1 MEGGDGM
8 AKIRVYELA
17 KELGMTHK
25 ALLEKIMQLDIDVK
39 SHMSSLEDDAVKL
52 IRNMLAGKANEDDRN
67 RPTVIRRR
75 KAGQESRDD
84 LRDSE
89 PESSDDHSESRPQP
103 EDAVFEPVDV
113 APEPEMEPYELQ
125 QADEENVS
133 GNNDGSVSDTAVS
146 EQVSADRSE
155 SDHRKKGSSG
165 KKENA
170 AKIIFRPE
178 LLEQIKTKRTEP
190 EKKNSVI
197 SEKKKMP
204 EHEKNAADIPESVLI
219 NKTESES
226 VQKETSN
233 ANQDESP
240 VVSVIQPVD
249 VDNEKTKEDIT
260 AAVASEE
267 QKPEILVKEVLVP
280 AVSETVDA
288 EVEESVSD
296 EKASLK
302 SKKKAKKQTAARII
316 KLPDFIPD
324 IAPKKTFVPEKK
336 PVIEIPEIETKMIP
350 MDEETVSD
358 KPKKR
363 TSGAGA
369 GDSWDKKGK
378 KKSFGRKEV
387 VEGNALYSESG
398 RFGKKKK
405 GGKAKPE
412 PQKTQ
417 VTVPK
422 AIKRRIKVDDTIVLS
437 ELAKRMGI
445 KANEMIAKLM
455 ELGVM
460 ATVNQ
465 TIDYD
470 TAVLVASEFAF
481 EVERASFEEETLIAQ
496 EVDDP
501 EALITRAPVVTIMGH
516 VDHGKTSL
524 LDVIRKTK
532 VANFEAGGITQHIGA
547 YSVTT
552 DRGMITFLDTPGHEA
567 FTSMRSRGAKIT
579 DLVILV
585 VAADDGVMPQTV
597 EAINHAKA
605 AGVPIIVAV
614 NKIDKPDADPDTVKR
629 ELADHGVLAEDWGGD
644 VIFVHVSAKQ
654 AINIDTLLEMILLQ
668 AEVLDLKANPEKM
681 ARGHVIEAK
690 LDSGRGPVATVLIQ
704 EGTLK
709 PGNYIVCGIQYG
721 KVRAMINDKGQK
733 AESAGPSI
741 PVEVLGLSG
750 VPQAGDEIIECR
762 NEKDAR
768 QISQDRA
775 QKQRAKELAKN
786 SRMSLEGLFEKLEEG
801 EVKDL
806 NLILKADVHGSI
818 EALKESLAK
827 LSTSEVKINVIHS
840 ATGTVTESDISL
852 AAVSNAI
859 ILGFNVRPGAKVQE
873 MADEEN
879 VDMRFYNIIYDAIK
893 DIRNAMV
900 GLMDSTYEERV
911 MGRAEVVETFTI
923 PKVGTIA
930 GVMVSNGKI
939 QRSLKARVVRNGIIV
954 YEGNIA
960 SLRRFKDDVKEVA
973 QGYDCGIGIE
983 NFNDIKLG
991 DTIEC
996 FYMEEI
1002 KPKMEE

>member
-1 MEGGDGM
+1 M

-17 KELGMTHK
+17 KELGMSHK
-25 ALLEKIMQLDIDVK
+25 ALLDKIMQLDIDVR

-52 IRNMLAGKANEDDRN
+52 IKEQVAGKKAEDDDKN
-67 RPTVIRRR
+67 KPTVIRRR
-75 KAGQESRDD
+75 KANAETPELNQETAAKAE
-84 LRDSE
+84 DSLAEAAVEESFEAHAEISETDMIAE
-89 PESSDDHSESRPQP
+89 PDDHEAEQTQSEKI
-103 EDAVFEPVDV
+103 
-113 APEPEMEPYELQ
+113 
-125 QADEENVS
+125 
-133 GNNDGSVSDTAVS
+133 
-146 EQVSADRSE
+146 E
-155 SDHRKKGSSG
+155 SDLPGNTFAEKQDGHQPRKKDASG
-165 KKENA
+165 KHSA
-170 AKIIFRPE
+170 AKVIFRPE
-178 LLEQIKTKRTEP
+178 LLEQPEEVMKQSTKENKTPAQEHKQAEHHKKRETRPVHETETVSVQRPSEP
-190 EKKNSVI
+190 ENVKTVIAEIIAEEDKKAEPPFIPGSETPRQDKQGAPAKPMDTSV
-197 SEKKKMP
+197 
-204 EHEKNAADIPESVLI
+204 
-219 NKTESES
+219 
-226 VQKETSN
+226 
-233 ANQDESP
+233 
-240 VVSVIQPVD
+240 
-249 VDNEKTKEDIT
+249 
-260 AAVASEE
+260 
-267 QKPEILVKEVLVP
+267 KPETDD
-280 AVSETVDA
+280 SG
-288 EVEESVSD
+288 EEDKGSS
-296 EKASLK
+296 K
-302 SKKKAKKQTAARII
+302 SKKKGKKPTAARII
-316 KLPDFIPD
+316 KLPDFIPE
-324 IAPKKTFVPEKK
+324 ITPKKTFKPERRPVVVDVPIIEPEEKVIA
-336 PVIEIPEIETKMIP
+336 PVVNAEP
-350 MDEETVSD
+350 SD
-358 KPKKR
+358 DKAKKR
-363 TSGAGA
+363 HGGGG

-378 KKSFGRKEV
+378 KKTFSKKEV

-417 VTVPK
+417 LTVPK
-422 AIKRRIKVDDTIVLS
+422 AIKRRIKVDETIILA

-470 TAVLVASEFAF
+470 TAVLVASEFSF
-481 EVERASFEEETLIAQ
+481 EVEKASFEEDTLIAQ
-496 EVDDP
+496 EVDAP
-501 EALITRAPVVTIMGH
+501 ESLITRAPVVTIMGH

-585 VAADDGVMPQTV
+585 VAADDGVMPQTI

-614 NKIDKPDADPDTVKR
+614 NKIDKPDADPDRVKR
-629 ELADHGVLAEDWGGD
+629 ELSDHGVLAEDWGGD

-654 AINIDTLLEMILLQ
+654 AINIDALLEMILLQ
-668 AEVLDLKANPEKM
+668 AEFLDLKANPEKM

-709 PGNYIVCGIQYG
+709 PGKYIVCGIQYG
-721 KVRAMINDKGQK
+721 RVRAMINDKGQK
-733 AESAGPSI
+733 ADEAGPSI

-750 VPQAGDEIIECR
+750 VPMAGDEIIECKS
-762 NEKDAR
+762 EKDAR

-801 EVKDL
+801 IVKDL

-818 EALKESLAK
+818 EALKESLSK

-840 ATGTVTESDISL
+840 ATGTVTESDVSL

-859 ILGFNVRPGAKVQE
+859 ILGFNVRPGAKVHE
-873 MADEEN
+873 MAEEEN

-893 DIRNAMV
+893 DIKNAMI

-911 MGRAEVVETFTI
+911 MGRAEVVEAFSI

-939 QRSLKARVVRNGIIV
+939 QRNLKARVLRNGIIV
-954 YEGNIA
+954 YDGNIS

-983 NFNDIKLG
+983 NFNDIKIG

-996 FYMEEI
+996 YYMEEI
-1002 KPKMEE
+1002 KPKMDE

>member
-1 MEGGDGM
+1 M

-17 KELGMTHK
+17 KELGMSHK
-25 ALLEKIMQLDIDVK
+25 ALLDKIMQLDIDVK

-52 IRNMLAGKANEDDRN
+52 IKEQIAGKKAEEEKDK
-67 RPTVIRRR
+67 PTVIRRR
-75 KAGQESRDD
+75 RAQAETPELHEEDEVKETPVEARPKDEEKTAT
-84 LRDSE
+84 SE
-89 PESSDDHSESRPQP
+89 TMAEEVPVIIEDNVPSEK
-103 EDAVFEPVDV
+103 
-113 APEPEMEPYELQ
+113 PEPEVTAEQPQTESAED
-125 QADEENVS
+125 QAAKN
-133 GNNDGSVSDTAVS
+133 
-146 EQVSADRSE
+146 QK
-155 SDHRKKGSSG
+155 KKGGHAKPSS
-165 KKENA
+165 
-170 AKIIFRPE
+170 AKILFRPE
-178 LLEQIKTKRTEP
+178 LLEEAQPEIEEPKKDKTIEKKDVQTKP
-190 EKKNSVI
+190 EKMNEVEPAPEKETVEAAEAVETVKKETPGIITGEDKKAEPFVSAPQTPKQDMQGAPAKPMDSSVI
-197 SEKKKMP
+197 P
-204 EHEKNAADIPESVLI
+204 EN
-219 NKTESES
+219 
-226 VQKETSN
+226 
-233 ANQDESP
+233 
-240 VVSVIQPVD
+240 
-249 VDNEKTKEDIT
+249 
-260 AAVASEE
+260 
-267 QKPEILVKEVLVP
+267 
-280 AVSETVDA
+280 
-288 EVEESVSD
+288 EESGEEDKIS
-296 EKASLK
+296 SK
-302 SKKKAKKQTAARII
+302 SKKKGKKSTAAKII
-316 KLPDFIPD
+316 KLPDFTPDLVAKKQFKPEKRTIVEIAQIEEPVID
-324 IAPKKTFVPEKK
+324 IAPPA
-336 PVIEIPEIETKMIP
+336 PVV
-350 MDEETVSD
+350 DVVSD
-358 KPKKR
+358 EKSKKR
-363 TSGAGA
+363 QGGG
-369 GDSWDKKGK
+369 GDGWDKKGK
-378 KKSFGRKEV
+378 KKSFGKKEV

-422 AIKRRIKVDDTIVLS
+422 AIKRRIKVDDTIVLA

-445 KANEMIAKLM
+445 KANEMIVKLM

-470 TAVLVASEFAF
+470 TAVLVASEFGF
-481 EVERASFEEETLIAQ
+481 EVERAAFEEETLIFQ
-496 EVDDP
+496 EVDAP

-552 DRGMITFLDTPGHEA
+552 DKGMITFLDTPGHEA

-579 DLVILV
+579 DIVILV

-605 AGVPIIVAV
+605 AGVPMIVAV
-614 NKIDKPDADPDTVKR
+614 NKIDKPDADPDRVKR
-629 ELADHGVLAEDWGGD
+629 ELSDHGVLAEDWGGD

-654 AINIDTLLEMILLQ
+654 ALNIDTLLDMILLQ

-704 EGTLK
+704 EGTLR
-709 PGNYIVCGIQYG
+709 PGNHIVCGIQYG
-721 KVRAMINDKGQK
+721 RVRAMINDKGQK
-733 AESAGPSI
+733 AEEAGPSI

-750 VPQAGDEIIECR
+750 VPMAGDEIIECK

-775 QKQRAKELAKN
+775 MKQRAKELAKN

-806 NLILKADVHGSI
+806 NLIIKADVHGSI
-818 EALKESLAK
+818 EALKESLSK

-840 ATGTVTESDISL
+840 ATGTVTESDVSL

-859 ILGFNVRPGAKVQE
+859 ILGFNVRPGAKVHE

-900 GLMDSTYEERV
+900 GLMDSTFEERV
-911 MGRAEVVETFTI
+911 VGRAEVVETFNI
-923 PKVGTIA
+923 PKIGMIA

-939 QRSLKARVVRNGIIV
+939 QRNLKARVLRNGIIV
-954 YEGNIA
+954 YDGNIA
-960 SLRRFKDDVKEVA
+960 SLRRFKDDVREVA

-996 FYMEEI
+996 YYMEEI
-1002 KPKMEE
+1002 KPKMDE

>member
-1 MEGGDGM
+1 M

-17 KELGMTHK
+17 KELGMSHK
-25 ALLEKIMQLDIDVK
+25 ALLDKIMQLDIDVR

-52 IRNMLAGKANEDDRN
+52 IKEQVAGKKAEDEKN
-67 RPTVIRRR
+67 KPTVIRRR
-75 KAGQESRDD
+75 KTNADTPELHHEAVAETEDSPLETEEAVDEPIKAQADMAENYMASDD
-84 LRDSE
+84 TIHNTGEISVEVQSKDLSE
-89 PESSDDHSESRPQP
+89 PVITEKLDLQ
-103 EDAVFEPVDV
+103 
-113 APEPEMEPYELQ
+113 AP
-125 QADEENVS
+125 
-133 GNNDGSVSDTAVS
+133 
-146 EQVSADRSE
+146 
-155 SDHRKKGSSG
+155 RKKDASG
-165 KKENA
+165 KHSA
-170 AKIIFRPE
+170 AKVLFRPE
-178 LLEQIKTKRTEP
+178 LLEQAAPKHTDTKDD
-190 EKKNSVI
+190 KASVNQHKQA
-197 SEKKKMP
+197 EHQKKKEVMP
-204 EHEKNAADIPESVLI
+204 AQETDIISVQRPS
-219 NKTESES
+219 ESETI
-226 VQKETSN
+226 K
-233 ANQDESP
+233 AD
-240 VVSVIQPVD
+240 
-249 VDNEKTKEDIT
+249 
-260 AAVASEE
+260 
-267 QKPEILVKEVLVP
+267 KPEIITAEQPFVS
-280 AVSETVDA
+280 VSENPKQDKQGAPAKLMDNSVKPET
-288 EVEESVSD
+288 EESGEDDKS
-296 EKASLK
+296 SSK
-302 SKKKAKKQTAARII
+302 SKKKGKKPTAARII
-316 KLPDFIPD
+316 KLPDF
-324 IAPKKTFVPEKK
+324 T
-336 PVIEIPEIETKMIP
+336 PEIVAKRPFKQERRSAAVVGIP
-350 MDEETVSD
+350 VVAEVHEEIIVPVAAAPVESSD
-358 KPKKR
+358 DKSKKR
-363 TSGAGA
+363 HTGG

-378 KKSFGRKEV
+378 KKTFSKKEV

-405 GGKAKPE
+405 GGKSKPE

-417 VTVPK
+417 LTVPK
-422 AIKRRIKVDDTIVLS
+422 AIKRRIKVDETIILA

-470 TAVLVASEFAF
+470 TAVLVASEFGF
-481 EVERASFEEETLIAQ
+481 EVEKASFEEDTLIAP
-496 EVDDP
+496 EVDAP
-501 EALITRAPVVTIMGH
+501 ESLITRAPVVTIMGH

-614 NKIDKPDADPDTVKR
+614 NKIDKPDADPDRVKR
-629 ELADHGVLAEDWGGD
+629 ELSDHGVLAEDWGGD

-668 AEVLDLKANPEKM
+668 AEFLDLKANPEKM
-681 ARGHVIEAK
+681 SRGHVIEAK

-709 PGNYIVCGIQYG
+709 PGKYIVCGIQYG
-721 KVRAMINDKGQK
+721 RVRAMINDKGQK
-733 AESAGPSI
+733 AEEAGPSI

-750 VPQAGDEIIECR
+750 VPMAGDEIIECK
-762 NEKDAR
+762 NERDAR

-775 QKQRAKELAKN
+775 MKQRAKELAKN

-801 EVKDL
+801 IVKDL

-818 EALKESLAK
+818 EALKESLSK

-840 ATGTVTESDISL
+840 ATGTVTESDVSL

-893 DIRNAMV
+893 DIKNAMV

-911 MGRAEVVETFTI
+911 MGRAEVVEAFSI
-923 PKVGTIA
+923 PKIGTIA

-939 QRSLKARVVRNGIIV
+939 QRNLKARVLRSGIIV
-954 YEGNIA
+954 YDGNIS

-983 NFNDIKLG
+983 NFNDIKIG

-996 FYMEEI
+996 YYMEEI
-1002 KPKMEE
+1002 KPKMDE